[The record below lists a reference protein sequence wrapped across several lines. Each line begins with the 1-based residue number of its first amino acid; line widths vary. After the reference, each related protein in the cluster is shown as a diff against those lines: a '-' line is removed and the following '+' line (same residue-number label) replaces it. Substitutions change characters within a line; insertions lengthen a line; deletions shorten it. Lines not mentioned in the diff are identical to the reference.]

1 MADDQ
6 KLIKEISKYSDQIGG
21 FAGKYSSYNKF
32 FRTDFVAS
40 CDGVG
45 TKILLAQI
53 ARSYFSR
60 PLQSI
65 GIDCV
70 AMVVNDL
77 LCKGAM
83 PRFFLDY
90 FAADS
95 LREHEFYEV
104 LAGIQDGCEECEME
118 LLGGETAELNGL
130 ISYGTFDVCG
140 FGVGNIADGQE
151 LPKDNIK
158 IGDSVVGLESS
169 GFHSNGFTIIRQHTT
184 KDRFNDTRQ
193 VPPVD
198 FEWLSF
204 LLEPTKIYVN
214 DILKIREIGSG
225 MWNEEE
231 EIEIKALAHITGGG
245 FKNVDRVLPNNLKVK
260 YEREDV
266 FYSHHQ
272 LFQWIQTKAEMTME
286 EMRNTFNCGIGMVM
300 ILSPEDAKRLPVDTI
315 PLGRID
321 NNYED

>member
-21 FAGKYSSYNKF
+21 YAAKYSSYNKF
-32 FRTDFVAS
+32 FKTDFATS

-53 ARSYFSR
+53 AKSFYSR
-60 PLQSI
+60 PLTSI

-77 LCKGAM
+77 LCKGAK

-90 FAADS
+90 FATES
-95 LREHEFYEV
+95 LNEHEFYEV
-104 LAGIQDGCEECEME
+104 LAGIQEGCEECDME

-130 ISYGTFDVCG
+130 ISVGTFDVCG
-140 FGVGNIADGQE
+140 FGIGHIGDGYE

-169 GFHSNGFTIIRQHTT
+169 GFHSNGFTTIRKYTT
-184 KDRFNDTRQ
+184 DVDTHE
-193 VPPVD
+193 PMGI
-198 FEWLSF
+198 EWLSF

-225 MWNEEE
+225 TSFTDSKIKEEP
-231 EIEIKALAHITGGG
+231 IEIKALAHITGGG
-245 FKNVDRVLPNNLKVK
+245 FENVNRVLPDNLTVM
-260 YEREDV
+260 YDREDV

-300 ILSPEDAKRLPVDTI
+300 ILSPEDVKRLPVDII

>member
-21 FAGKYSSYNKF
+21 YAAKYSSYNKF
-32 FRTDFVAS
+32 FKTDFATS

-77 LCKGAM
+77 LCKGAK

-90 FAADS
+90 FATDS
-95 LREHEFYEV
+95 LNEHEFYEV
-104 LAGIQDGCEECEME
+104 LAGIQEGCEECDME

-140 FGVGNIADGQE
+140 FGIGHIRDGYE

-184 KDRFNDTRQ
+184 RDRFNDTRQ

-204 LLEPTKIYVN
+204 LLEPTKIYVEH
-214 DILKIREIGSG
+214 IKRIRKS
-225 MWNEEE
+225 
-231 EIEIKALAHITGGG
+231 EIELKALAHITGGG
-245 FKNVDRVLPNNLKVK
+245 FKNVDRVLPKNLRVK

>member
-1 MADDQ
+1 
-6 KLIKEISKYSDQIGG
+6 
-21 FAGKYSSYNKF
+21 
-32 FRTDFVAS
+32 
-40 CDGVG
+40 
-45 TKILLAQI
+45 
-53 ARSYFSR
+53 
-60 PLQSI
+60 
-65 GIDCV
+65 
-70 AMVVNDL
+70 
-77 LCKGAM
+77 M

-140 FGVGNIADGQE
+140 FGVGNIADGSE

-204 LLEPTKIYVN
+204 LLEPTKIYVEH
-214 DILKIREIGSG
+214 IKRIRKS
-225 MWNEEE
+225 
-231 EIEIKALAHITGGG
+231 EIELKALAHITGGG
-245 FKNVDRVLPNNLKVK
+245 FKNVDRVLPKNLRVK

>member
-1 MADDQ
+1 
-6 KLIKEISKYSDQIGG
+6 
-21 FAGKYSSYNKF
+21 
-32 FRTDFVAS
+32 
-40 CDGVG
+40 
-45 TKILLAQI
+45 
-53 ARSYFSR
+53 
-60 PLQSI
+60 
-65 GIDCV
+65 
-70 AMVVNDL
+70 MVVNDL

-90 FAADS
+90 FATDS
-95 LREHEFYEV
+95 LNEHEFYEV
-104 LAGIQDGCEECEME
+104 LAGIQEGCEECDME
-118 LLGGETAELNGL
+118 LLGGETAELNGV
-130 ISYGTFDVCG
+130 ISVGTFDVCG
-140 FGVGNIADGQE
+140 FGIGHIGDGYE

-169 GFHSNGFTIIRQHTT
+169 GFHSNGFTTIRKYTT
-184 KDRFNDTRQ
+184 DVDTHE
-193 VPPVD
+193 PMGI
-198 FEWLSF
+198 EWLSF

-214 DILKIREIGSG
+214 HIKKIREIGFG
-225 MWNEEE
+225 TWNEEE
-231 EIEIKALAHITGGG
+231 PIEIKALAHITGGG
-245 FKNVDRVLPNNLKVK
+245 FKNVDRILPKNLRVQ
-260 YEREDV
+260 YDREDV

>member
-21 FAGKYSSYNKF
+21 YAAKYSSYNKF
-32 FRTDFVAS
+32 FKTDFATS

-53 ARSYFSR
+53 ARSHFSR

-77 LCKGAM
+77 LCKGAK

-90 FAADS
+90 FATDS
-95 LREHEFYEV
+95 LNEHEFYEV
-104 LAGIQDGCEECEME
+104 LAGIQEGCEECDME

-140 FGVGNIADGQE
+140 FGIGHIRDGYE

-204 LLEPTKIYVN
+204 LLEPTKIYVEH
-214 DILKIREIGSG
+214 IKRIRKS
-225 MWNEEE
+225 
-231 EIEIKALAHITGGG
+231 EIELKALAHITGGG
-245 FKNVDRVLPNNLKVK
+245 FKNVDRVLPDNLRVK

>member
-21 FAGKYSSYNKF
+21 FAAKYSSYNKW
-32 FRTDFVAS
+32 FRTDFATS

-53 ARSYFSR
+53 ANSFYSR
-60 PLQSI
+60 PLTSI

-77 LCKGAM
+77 LCKGAF
-83 PRFFLDY
+83 PKYFLDY
-90 FAADS
+90 FATDS
-95 LREHEFYEV
+95 LNEHEFYEV
-104 LAGIQDGCEECEME
+104 LAGIQEGCEECNME

-130 ISYGTFDVCG
+130 ISSGTFDVCG
-140 FGVGNIADGQE
+140 FGIGHMADGYE

-169 GFHSNGFTIIRQHTT
+169 GFHSNGFTTIRKYTT
-184 KDRFNDTRQ
+184 DVDTHE
-193 VPPVD
+193 PMGI
-198 FEWLSF
+198 EWLSF

-225 MWNEEE
+225 TSFTDSKIKEEP
-231 EIEIKALAHITGGG
+231 IEIKALAHITGGG
-245 FKNVDRVLPNNLKVK
+245 FENVNRVLPDNLTVM
-260 YEREDV
+260 YDREDE

-272 LFQWIQTKAEMTME
+272 LFQWIQTKAKMTME
-286 EMRNTFNCGIGMVM
+286 EMRSTFNCGIGMVM
-300 ILSPEDAKRLPVDTI
+300 ILSPEDAKRLPIDTI

>member
-21 FAGKYSSYNKF
+21 FAAKYSSSNKF
-32 FRTDFVAS
+32 FRTDFATS

-53 ARSYFSR
+53 AKSFYSR
-60 PLQSI
+60 PLTSI

-77 LCKGAM
+77 LCKGAK

-104 LAGIQDGCEECEME
+104 LAGIQEGCEECDME

-130 ISYGTFDVCG
+130 ISSGTFDVCG
-140 FGVGNIADGQE
+140 FGVGHIADGYE

-158 IGDSVVGLESS
+158 IGDLVVGLESS
-169 GFHSNGFTIIRQHTT
+169 GFHSNGFTTIRKYTT
-184 KDRFNDTRQ
+184 DDDTHE
-193 VPPVD
+193 PMGI
-198 FEWLSF
+198 EWLSF

-214 DILKIREIGSG
+214 DILKIREIGTG
-225 MWNEEE
+225 KWNEEE

-245 FKNVDRVLPNNLKVK
+245 FKNVDRVLPNNLRVR
-260 YEREDV
+260 YDREDE

-272 LFQWIQTKAEMTME
+272 LFQWIQTKAKMTME
-286 EMRNTFNCGIGMVM
+286 EMRSTFNCGIGMVM
-300 ILSPEDAKRLPVDTI
+300 ILSPEDAKRLPINTI
-315 PLGRID
+315 PLGKIE

>member
-21 FAGKYSSYNKF
+21 FAAKYSSSNKF
-32 FRTDFVAS
+32 FRTDFATS

-53 ARSYFSR
+53 AKSFYSR
-60 PLQSI
+60 PLTSI

-77 LCKGAM
+77 LCKGAK

-95 LREHEFYEV
+95 LREYEFYEV
-104 LAGIQDGCEECEME
+104 LAGIQEGCEECDME

-130 ISYGTFDVCG
+130 ISSGTFDVCG
-140 FGVGNIADGQE
+140 FGVGHIADGYE

-158 IGDSVVGLESS
+158 IGDLVVGLESS
-169 GFHSNGFTIIRQHTT
+169 GFHSNGFTTIRKYTT
-184 KDRFNDTRQ
+184 DDNTHE
-193 VPPVD
+193 PMGI
-198 FEWLSF
+198 EWLSF

-214 DILKIREIGSG
+214 DIFKIREIGSG
-225 MWNEEE
+225 TSFTDSKIKEEP
-231 EIEIKALAHITGGG
+231 IEIKALAHITGGG
-245 FKNVDRVLPNNLKVK
+245 FENVNRVLPDNLTVM
-260 YEREDV
+260 YDREDE

-272 LFQWIQTKAEMTME
+272 LFQWIQTKAKMTME
-286 EMRNTFNCGIGMVM
+286 EMRSTFNCGIGMVM
-300 ILSPEDAKRLPVDTI
+300 ILSPEDAKRLPIDTI
-315 PLGRID
+315 PLGRIE

>member
-21 FAGKYSSYNKF
+21 YAAKYSSYNKF
-32 FRTDFVAS
+32 FKTDFATS

-77 LCKGAM
+77 LCKGAK

-90 FAADS
+90 FATDS
-95 LREHEFYEV
+95 LNEHEFYEV
-104 LAGIQDGCEECEME
+104 LAGIQEGCEECDME

-130 ISYGTFDVCG
+130 ISVGTFDVCG
-140 FGVGNIADGQE
+140 FGIGHIGDGYE

-169 GFHSNGFTIIRQHTT
+169 GFHSNGFTTIRKYTT
-184 KDRFNDTRQ
+184 D
-193 VPPVD
+193 
-198 FEWLSF
+198 
-204 LLEPTKIYVN
+204 
-214 DILKIREIGSG
+214 
-225 MWNEEE
+225 
-231 EIEIKALAHITGGG
+231 
-245 FKNVDRVLPNNLKVK
+245 
-260 YEREDV
+260 
-266 FYSHHQ
+266 
-272 LFQWIQTKAEMTME
+272 
-286 EMRNTFNCGIGMVM
+286 
-300 ILSPEDAKRLPVDTI
+300 VDTHEPMGI
-315 PLGRID
+315 EWRSF
-321 NNYED
+321 